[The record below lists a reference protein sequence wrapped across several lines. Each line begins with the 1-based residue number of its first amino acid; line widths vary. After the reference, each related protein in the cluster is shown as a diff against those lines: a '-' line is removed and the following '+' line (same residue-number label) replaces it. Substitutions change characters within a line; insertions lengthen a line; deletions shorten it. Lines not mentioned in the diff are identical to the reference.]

1 MSFSHKDRALSWRAR
16 MRRYAASGL
25 TVAAFCLREGV
36 SVANFYYWRRR
47 LAEASPTLPT
57 KRISSART
65 VRASPAFQPLL
76 LSGGG
81 LVTVELAGG
90 VRIEL
95 PAEQGLVRAVVA
107 ELLAGVRPQ
116 GDA

>member
-1 MSFSHKDRALSWRAR
+1 
-16 MRRYAASGL
+16 MRRYNASES

-47 LAEASPTLPT
+47 LADAPPAFPPKSISPG
-57 KRISSART
+57 RSIQ
-65 VRASPAFQPLL
+65 ASPAFQPLL
-76 LSGGG
+76 LIGGG
-81 LVTVELAGG
+81 VVTVELAGG

-107 ELLAGVRPQ
+107 ELLAGVRAQ

>member
-1 MSFSHKDRALSWRAR
+1 MSVSHVDRASSWRER
-16 MRRYAASGL
+16 QRRYAASSF
-25 TVAAFCLREGV
+25 TVSEFCRREGV

-47 LAEASPTLPT
+47 LADASPTSSVRRLP
-57 KRISSART
+57 A
-65 VRASPAFQPLL
+65 APAFQPLL
-76 LSGGG
+76 LTGGG
-81 LVTVELAGG
+81 RVTVELAGG

-95 PAEQGLVRAVVA
+95 PAEAELVRAVVA